1 MSERTAR
8 AVLNDLIETCRDG
21 ARGLQNAAA
30 LIKDAA
36 LESLLLD
43 LAEERSGFAGELEPH
58 AQRLGGDAAAQGTA
72 AAAMHRGWMDL
83 KSVLTSHDDQAVMA
97 EVVRGDAVTLR
108 VFADAVGGMLP
119 PSIRDVIEKQERR
132 IRAGHARIEDAMQ
145 RARVHTP

>member
-43 LAEERSGFAGELEPH
+43 LADERFGFAGEPR
-58 AQRLGGDAAAQGTA
+58 APRAAARRRCGGARTA

-97 EVVRGDAVTLR
+97 EVMRWRASRCACSRTRSAGCYRRRSRL
-108 VFADAVGGMLP
+108 
-119 PSIRDVIEKQERR
+119 IEDQERR

-145 RARVHTP
+145 TARVHTP